1 MCRKNEQTHYSRLS
15 QNTLQYSVITWPVAV
30 STLLSEPVGFPSY
43 SKRWDWIQRVF
54 TPEAWGFPYR
64 KFLRSSY
71 PPGHTSAPISHLGMA
86 KLPIFLC
93 YPRIKKMD
101 PIKQN
106 KANPSSS
113 SSNKSFRMA
122 SLTCLR
128 NRVGSWNTKHQQ
140 TLFAPMLCSRWSS
153 HFGLGAGWEWQA
165 CLRCKTPCPNAR
177 STIVIDIYNHR
188 YFRTFTCY
196 ILSVSKCLICQTHV
210 VPSYTIHL
218 AIKQSHGRRLTL
230 GNGYLR
236 SRNQSHSTIRL
247 I

>member
-1 MCRKNEQTHYSRLS
+1 MNLLVSQAILSHGAGYNEFSHLR
-15 QNTLQYSVITWPVAV
+15 
-30 STLLSEPVGFPSY
+30 
-43 SKRWDWIQRVF
+43 
-54 TPEAWGFPYR
+54 PEASLTVNFWGQATHQVIHQLQFRTWEWRNCPS
-64 KFLRSSY
+64 F
-71 PPGHTSAPISHLGMA
+71 
-86 KLPIFLC
+86 C